1 MTEPIDQPGPTASS
15 GATEEPVI
23 DAAPV
28 IYEEPDI
35 APPEDQVRA
44 SSGLRTATVVS
55 ARVVVGILA
64 VAVAGATVAAAA
76 LVPLA
81 SFRVAVPQS
90 IVTPVP
96 TAEQLVCPGGA
107 LQLSD
112 ASGADASRSS
122 ALGRAAV
129 TATATGSGF
138 DRKALAASDAGTGG
152 TASAPQLLSM
162 PPATGSSKAGLLS
175 GAQSESVETPD
186 VVGVSSAACTAAV
199 GDTWLVGGST
209 TVGRTTLIT
218 LADPSAVSATV
229 SLEIFGENGA
239 VTSPGM
245 DGIVV
250 PAGGQRVLSLAG
262 FAPNLA
268 SPVVHV
274 QSKGGQIVA
283 NLQQTT
289 VRGIEPGGI
298 DFVGSQN
305 SPTRTTVI
313 PGVVLAATGAA
324 QARLGESGF
333 SDLETVLRVFLPGT
347 KSTSASVSVI
357 PESGSVKPTSAP
369 STPAASSGSDAGT
382 PTGTAIKVSLDPNK
396 VTDLPLDD
404 LADGSYTI
412 VITTALPVLAGVRVS
427 TAGTAA
433 VAART
438 DFAWLGAAANLSSD
452 VLVPVSSVSSKG
464 RSSLLHLDNPTKT
477 AAKVTLRAVRTTDGS
492 GSRSSGRNLSVTV
505 PAGAAVTVPVVAG
518 ASYRISGF
526 TSLYVAVTTVT
537 NGGVTGYAVQPA
549 EESSSPLRIYR

>member
-1 MTEPIDQPGPTASS
+1 MTDSIGQPDPSK
-15 GATEEPVI
+15 EPVI

-35 APPEDQVRA
+35 APPEDPEDQVRA
-44 SSGLRTATVVS
+44 SSVLRTATVVS
-55 ARVVVGILA
+55 ARVVIGIIA
-64 VAVAGATVAAAA
+64 VAVAGATVAAAV
-76 LVPLA
+76 LLPLP
-81 SFRVAVPQS
+81 SIRVAVPRS

-122 ALGRAAV
+122 ALGRADV
-129 TATATGSGF
+129 TATATGSGL

-162 PPATGSSKAGLLS
+162 PPATGSSMAGLLS
-175 GAQSESVETPD
+175 GAQSESVATPD
-186 VVGVSSAACTAAV
+186 VSGDSSAACTAAV

-218 LADPSAVSATV
+218 LSDPSAVSATV

-313 PGVVLAATGAA
+313 PGVVLAGTGAV
-324 QARLGESGF
+324 QARLGENGF

-347 KSTSASVSVI
+347 QSTSASVSVI
-357 PESGSVKPTSAP
+357 PEAATGASKTDA
-369 STPAASSGSDAGT
+369 TPATPASGSDAGT
-382 PTGTAIKVSLDPNK
+382 PTGTAIKVSLDPGK

-438 DFAWLGAAANLSSD
+438 DFAWLGAAANLSTD
-452 VLVPVSSVSSKG
+452 VLVPVSSATSKG
-464 RSSLLHLDNPTKT
+464 TSSLLHLENPTKK
-477 AAKVTLRAVRTTDGS
+477 AAKVTLRAVLTTDGS
-492 GSRSSGRNLSVTV
+492 GSSSNGKNLSVTV
-505 PAGAAVTVPVVAG
+505 PAGAAVEVPVVAG
-518 ASYRISGF
+518 ASYRMSGF
-526 TSLYVAVTTVT
+526 ASLYGAVTAVT
-537 NGGVTGYAVQPA
+537 NGGVTGYAVQPP
-549 EESSSPLRIYR
+549 EESSSSLRIYR

>member
-1 MTEPIDQPGPTASS
+1 MTMTEPIDQSGPP
-15 GATEEPVI
+15 EEPVF
-23 DAAPV
+23 DTSPV
-28 IYEEPDI
+28 IFEEPDI
-35 APPEDQVRA
+35 APPEEQELHSFSV
-44 SSGLRTATVVS
+44 LRTATVVS
-55 ARVVVGILA
+55 ARVVVGIIA

-76 LVPLA
+76 LLPLP
-81 SFRVAVPQS
+81 SIRVAVPRS

-122 ALGRAAV
+122 AIGRAAV
-129 TATATGSGF
+129 TAAATGSGL
-138 DRKALAASDAGTGG
+138 DRKSLAASDAGTGG
-152 TASAPQLLSM
+152 TASAPQLLSL
-162 PPATGSSKAGLLS
+162 PPATGSSTASLLS
-175 GAQSESVETPD
+175 GAQSESVDTQD
-186 VVGVSSAACTAAV
+186 VAGVSSAACTAAV

-218 LADPSAVSATV
+218 LSDPSAVSATV

-262 FAPNLA
+262 FAPNLE

-274 QSKGGQIVA
+274 QSQGGQIVA

-305 SPTRTTVI
+305 SPTTTTVI
-313 PGVVLAATGAA
+313 PGVVLAATAAA
-324 QARLGESGF
+324 QARLGENGF

-357 PESGSVKPTSAP
+357 PEAATGASKSDVVPA
-369 STPAASSGSDAGT
+369 TPAPVSGSDAGT
-382 PTGTAIKVSLDPNK
+382 PTGTAIKVTLDPNK

-438 DFAWLGAAANLSSD
+438 DFAWLGAAANLGSD
-452 VLVPVSSVSSKG
+452 VLVPVSSATAKG
-464 RSSLLHLDNPTKT
+464 TSSLLHLENPTRK
-477 AAKVTLRAVRTTDGS
+477 AAKVTLRAVPTTDGS
-492 GSRSSGRNLSVTV
+492 DSNSSASNVRVTV
-505 PAGAAVTVPVVAG
+505 PAGAAVEVPVVAG
-518 ASYRISGF
+518 ASYRISGY
-526 TSLYVAVTTVT
+526 TSLYGAVTAVT
-537 NGGVTGYAVQPA
+537 NGGVTGYAVQPP
-549 EESSSPLRIYR
+549 EESSSPLRIYH